1 MDNQDYFN
9 NINTT
14 IKNYFKILV
23 DEIPNFLKEY
33 INTSELQR
41 IGKIGMNCGTD
52 YTKIFNNKFFY
63 SRLDHSIGVALII
76 WNFTHDKKQTLAGLF
91 HDIATPCFSHCI
103 DFLHK
108 DYINQEVTEA
118 DTRRIIEESQ
128 EIMSL
133 LKKDSILIDEVC
145 DYKIYPIADNNTPR
159 LSADRLEYT
168 LSSGLS
174 FTKEWEVYD
183 IKEIYSNLTVLSN
196 EVNTIELGFKDKNIA
211 EKFVNGASKM
221 WMVFQ
226 GNKDK
231 LVMQFIADS
240 MKNAINKKIIE
251 EADLYKYSELEIIDK
266 IISCNEKNLSN
277 NFKNFMNSTDINEGI
292 TPPKDN
298 YYIGFDVKKRYI
310 NPLVNNTRLTDISP
324 KSKELI
330 EQILNYKFNNYG
342 WFKFN
347 VLFE

>member
-1 MDNQDYFN
+1 MNNSDYFN
-9 NINTT
+9 NLNTT
-14 IKNYFKILV
+14 IRNYFKILV
-23 DEIPNFLKEY
+23 DEIPYFLYEY
-33 INTSELQR
+33 INTPELQR

-76 WNFTHDKKQTLAGLF
+76 WNFTKDKKQTLAGLF

-108 DYINQEVTEA
+108 DYKNQEVTEA
-118 DTRRIIEESQ
+118 DTRKIIEKSQ
-128 EIMSL
+128 EIQSL
-133 LKKDSILIDEVC
+133 LKKDNILIDEVC
-145 DYKIYPIADNNTPR
+145 DYKIYPIADNDTPR

-174 FTKEWEVYD
+174 FTKEWNVSD
-183 IKEIYSNLTVLSN
+183 IKEMYSNLTILSN
-196 EVNTIELGFKDKNIA
+196 EDNITELGFNDKEIA

-240 MKNAINKKIIE
+240 IKIAIDKNVIKE
-251 EADLYKYSELEIIDK
+251 VDLYKYSEAEIIDK
-266 IISCNEKNLSN
+266 VLNCKEDKLST
-277 NFKNFMNSTDINEGI
+277 NFRNFMESTDICEGLN
-292 TPPKDN
+292 PPKDD

-310 NPLVNNTRLTDISP
+310 NPLVKDVRLTDISLV
-324 KSKELI
+324 SKELI
-330 EQILNYKFNNYG
+330 EQVENYKFKNYA
-342 WFKFN
+342 WFQ
-347 VLFE
+347 FEVF

>member
-1 MDNQDYFN
+1 MNNSDYFN
-9 NINTT
+9 NLNTT
-14 IKNYFKILV
+14 IRNYFKILV
-23 DEIPNFLKEY
+23 DEIPYFLYEY
-33 INTSELQR
+33 INTPELQR

-76 WNFTHDKKQTLAGLF
+76 WNFTKDKKQTLAGLF

-108 DYINQEVTEA
+108 DYKNQEVTEA
-118 DTRRIIEESQ
+118 DTRKIIEESQ
-128 EIMSL
+128 EIQSL
-133 LKKDSILIDEVC
+133 LKKDNILIDEVC
-145 DYKIYPIADNNTPR
+145 DYKIYPIADNDTPR

-174 FTKEWEVYD
+174 FTKEWNVSD
-183 IKEIYSNLTVLSN
+183 IKEMYSNLTILSN
-196 EVNTIELGFKDKNIA
+196 EDNITELGFNDKEIA

-240 MKNAINKKIIE
+240 IKIAIDKNVIKE
-251 EADLYKYSELEIIDK
+251 VDLYKYSEAEIIDK
-266 IISCNEKNLSN
+266 ILNCKEDKLSN
-277 NFKNFMNSTDINEGI
+277 NFRNFMESTDICEGLN
-292 TPPKDN
+292 PPKDN

-310 NPLVNNTRLTDISP
+310 NPLVKDVRLTDISLV
-324 KSKELI
+324 SKELI
-330 EQILNYKFNNYG
+330 EQVENYKFKNYA
-342 WFKFN
+342 WFQ
-347 VLFE
+347 FEVF

>member
-1 MDNQDYFN
+1 MNNSDYFN
-9 NINTT
+9 NLNTT
-14 IKNYFKILV
+14 IRKYFKILV
-23 DEIPNFLKEY
+23 DEIPYFLYEY
-33 INTSELQR
+33 INTPELQR

-76 WNFTHDKKQTLAGLF
+76 WNFTKDKKQTLAGLF

-108 DYINQEVTEA
+108 DYKNQEVTEA
-118 DTRRIIEESQ
+118 DTRKIIEESQ
-128 EIMSL
+128 EIQSL
-133 LKKDSILIDEVC
+133 LKKDNILIDEVC
-145 DYKIYPIADNNTPR
+145 DYKIYPIADNDTPR

-174 FTKEWEVYD
+174 FTKEWNVSD
-183 IKEIYSNLTVLSN
+183 IKEMYSNLTILSN
-196 EVNTIELGFKDKNIA
+196 EDNITELGFNDKEIA

-240 MKNAINKKIIE
+240 IKIAIDKNVIKE
-251 EADLYKYSELEIIDK
+251 VDLYKYSEAEIIDK
-266 IISCNEKNLSN
+266 ILNCKEDKLSN
-277 NFKNFMNSTDINEGI
+277 NFRNFMESTDICKGLN
-292 TPPKDN
+292 PPKDN

-310 NPLVNNTRLTDISP
+310 NPLVKDVRLTDISLV
-324 KSKELI
+324 SKELI
-330 EQILNYKFNNYG
+330 EQVENYKFKNYA
-342 WFKFN
+342 WFQ
-347 VLFE
+347 FEVF

>member
-1 MDNQDYFN
+1 MNNSDYFN
-9 NINTT
+9 NLNTT
-14 IKNYFKILV
+14 IRNYFKILV
-23 DEIPNFLKEY
+23 DEIPYFLYEY
-33 INTSELQR
+33 INTPELQR
-41 IGKIGMNCGTD
+41 IGKIGVNCGTD

-76 WNFTHDKKQTLAGLF
+76 WNFTKEKKQTLAGLF

-108 DYINQEVTEA
+108 DYKNQEVTEA
-118 DTRRIIEESQ
+118 DTRKIIEESQ
-128 EIMSL
+128 EIQSL
-133 LKKDSILIDEVC
+133 LKKDNILIDEVC
-145 DYKIYPIADNNTPR
+145 DYKIYPIADNDTPR

-174 FTKEWEVYD
+174 FTKEWNVSD
-183 IKEIYSNLTVLSN
+183 IKEMYSNLTILSN
-196 EVNTIELGFKDKNIA
+196 EDNITELGFNDKEIA

-240 MKNAINKKIIE
+240 IKIAIDKNVIKE
-251 EADLYKYSELEIIDK
+251 VDLYKYSEAEIIDK
-266 IISCNEKNLSN
+266 ILNCKEDKLSN
-277 NFKNFMNSTDINEGI
+277 NFRNFMESTDICEGLN
-292 TPPKDN
+292 PPKDN

-310 NPLVNNTRLTDISP
+310 NPLVKDVRLTDISLV
-324 KSKELI
+324 SKELI
-330 EQILNYKFNNYG
+330 EQVENYKFKNYA
-342 WFKFN
+342 WFQ
-347 VLFE
+347 FEVF

>member
-1 MDNQDYFN
+1 MDYFEN
-9 NINTT
+9 LNKE
-14 IKNYFKILV
+14 IKRYFYILSP
-23 DEIPNFLKEY
+23 EIPYFLYEFT
-33 INTSELQR
+33 NTPELQR

-76 WNFTHDKKQTLAGLF
+76 WNFTKDKKQTLAGLF

-103 DFLHK
+103 DFSHK

-118 DTRRIIEESQ
+118 DTRKIIEESQ
-128 EIMSL
+128 EIMKL
-133 LKKDSILIDEVC
+133 LRKDNILIDEVC
-145 DYKIYPIADNNTPR
+145 DYKIYPIADNNTPQ

-168 LSSGLS
+168 FSSGMS
-174 FTKEWEVYD
+174 FTKEWEVSD
-183 IKEIYSNLTVLSN
+183 VKEMYSNLTVLSN
-196 EVNTIELGFKDKNIA
+196 ENNIIELGFKDKEIA

-221 WMVFQ
+221 WMDFQ

-240 MKNAINKKIIE
+240 MKIAINKKVIE
-251 EADLYKYSELEIIDK
+251 EADLYKYSEIEIIDK
-266 IISCNEKNLSN
+266 IINCNEKNLSS
-277 NFKNFMNSTDINEGI
+277 NFKSFMESTDINEGAI
-292 TPPKDN
+292 PPKDD

-310 NPLVNNTRLTDISP
+310 NPLVKDTRLTDLSA

-330 EQILNYKFNNYG
+330 EQVRNYKFENYA
-342 WFKFN
+342 WFQFR
-347 VLFE
+347 VL

>member
-1 MDNQDYFN
+1 MNNSDYFN
-9 NINTT
+9 NLNT
-14 IKNYFKILV
+14 IIRNYFKILV
-23 DEIPNFLKEY
+23 DEIPYFLYEY
-33 INTSELQR
+33 INTPELQR

-76 WNFTHDKKQTLAGLF
+76 WNFTKDKKQTLAGLF

-108 DYINQEVTEA
+108 DYKNQEVTEA
-118 DTRRIIEESQ
+118 DTRKIIEESQ
-128 EIMSL
+128 EIQSL
-133 LKKDSILIDEVC
+133 LKKDNILIDEVC
-145 DYKIYPIADNNTPR
+145 DYKIYPIADNDTPR

-174 FTKEWEVYD
+174 FTKEWNVSD
-183 IKEIYSNLTVLSN
+183 IKEMYSNLTILSN
-196 EVNTIELGFKDKNIA
+196 EDNITELGFNDKEIA

-240 MKNAINKKIIE
+240 IKIAIDKNVIKE
-251 EADLYKYSELEIIDK
+251 VDLYKYSEAEIIDK
-266 IISCNEKNLSN
+266 VLNCKEDKLST
-277 NFKNFMNSTDINEGI
+277 NFRNFMESTDICEGLN
-292 TPPKDN
+292 PPKDN

-310 NPLVNNTRLTDISP
+310 NPLVKDVRLTDISLV
-324 KSKELI
+324 SKELI
-330 EQILNYKFNNYG
+330 EQVENYKFKNYA
-342 WFKFN
+342 WFQ
-347 VLFE
+347 FEVF

>member
-1 MDNQDYFN
+1 MNNSDYFN
-9 NINTT
+9 NLNTT
-14 IKNYFKILV
+14 IRNYFKILV
-23 DEIPNFLKEY
+23 DEIPYFLYEY
-33 INTSELQR
+33 INTPELQR
-41 IGKIGMNCGTD
+41 IGKIGVNCGTD

-76 WNFTHDKKQTLAGLF
+76 WNFTKDKKQALAGLF

-108 DYINQEVTEA
+108 DYKNQEVTEA
-118 DTRRIIEESQ
+118 DTRKIIEESQ
-128 EIMSL
+128 EIQSL
-133 LKKDSILIDEVC
+133 LKKDNILIDEVC
-145 DYKIYPIADNNTPR
+145 DYKIYPIADNDTPR

-174 FTKEWEVYD
+174 FTQEWNVSD
-183 IKEIYSNLTVLSN
+183 IKEMYSNLTILSN
-196 EVNTIELGFKDKNIA
+196 EDNITELGFNDKEIA

-240 MKNAINKKIIE
+240 IKIAIDKNVIKE
-251 EADLYKYSELEIIDK
+251 VDLYKYSEAEIIDK
-266 IISCNEKNLSN
+266 ILNCKEDKLSN
-277 NFKNFMNSTDINEGI
+277 NFRNFMESTDICEGLN
-292 TPPKDN
+292 PPKDN

-310 NPLVNNTRLTDISP
+310 NPLVKGVRLTDISLV
-324 KSKELI
+324 SKELI
-330 EQILNYKFNNYG
+330 EQVENYKFKNYA
-342 WFKFN
+342 WFQ
-347 VLFE
+347 FEVF

>member
-1 MDNQDYFN
+1 MGNQDYFN
-9 NINTT
+9 NLNTT
-14 IKNYFKILV
+14 IKNYFEVLV
-23 DEIPNFLKEY
+23 DKIPYFLHEY
-33 INTSELQR
+33 INTPELQR

-76 WNFTHDKKQTLAGLF
+76 WNFTKDKKQTLAGLF

-118 DTRRIIEESQ
+118 DTRKIIEESQ
-128 EIMSL
+128 EIMEL
-133 LKKDSILIDEVC
+133 LRKDNILIDEVC
-145 DYKIYPIADNNTPR
+145 DYKIYPIADNSTPK

-168 LSSGLS
+168 LSSGIS
-174 FTKEWEVYD
+174 FTKEWTLSDV
-183 IKEIYSNLTVLSN
+183 KEIYSNLAVFSN
-196 EVNTIELGFKDKNIA
+196 EDGIIELGFKDKEIA

-221 WMVFQ
+221 WMVFL

-240 MKNAINKKIIE
+240 MKTAINKKVFE
-251 EADLYKYSELEIIDK
+251 EADLYKYSEIEIINK
-266 IISCNEKNLSN
+266 IINCNETNLSN
-277 NFKNFMNSTDINEGI
+277 NFKNFMESVDINEGV

-310 NPLVNNTRLTDISP
+310 NPLVKDTRLTDLSA
-324 KSKELI
+324 KAKELI
-330 EQILNYKFNNYG
+330 EQVRNYKFENYA
-342 WFKFN
+342 WFQFR
-347 VLFE
+347 VL

>member
-1 MDNQDYFN
+1 MNNSDYFN
-9 NINTT
+9 NLNPT
-14 IKNYFKILV
+14 IRNYFKILV
-23 DEIPNFLKEY
+23 DEIPYFLYEY
-33 INTSELQR
+33 INTPELQR
-41 IGKIGMNCGTD
+41 IGKIGVNCGTD

-76 WNFTHDKKQTLAGLF
+76 WNFTKDKKQALAGLF

-108 DYINQEVTEA
+108 DYKNQEVTEA
-118 DTRRIIEESQ
+118 DTRKIIEESQ
-128 EIMSL
+128 EIQSL
-133 LKKDSILIDEVC
+133 LKKDNILIDEVC
-145 DYKIYPIADNNTPR
+145 DYKIYPIADNDTPK

-174 FTKEWEVYD
+174 FTQEWNVSD
-183 IKEIYSNLTVLSN
+183 IKEMYSNLTILSN
-196 EVNTIELGFKDKNIA
+196 EDNITELGFNDKEIA

-240 MKNAINKKIIE
+240 IKIAIDKNVIKE
-251 EADLYKYSELEIIDK
+251 VDLYKYSEAEIIDK
-266 IISCNEKNLSN
+266 ILNCKEDKLSN
-277 NFKNFMNSTDINEGI
+277 NFRNFMESTDICEGLN
-292 TPPKDN
+292 PPKDN

-310 NPLVNNTRLTDISP
+310 NPLVKGVRLTDISLV
-324 KSKELI
+324 SKELI
-330 EQILNYKFNNYG
+330 EQVENYKFKNYA
-342 WFKFN
+342 WFQ
-347 VLFE
+347 FEVF

>member
-1 MDNQDYFN
+1 MSNQDYFN
-9 NINTT
+9 NLNTT
-14 IKNYFKILV
+14 IKNYFEVLV
-23 DEIPNFLKEY
+23 DEIPYFLYEY
-33 INTSELQR
+33 INTPELQR

-76 WNFTHDKKQTLAGLF
+76 WNFTKDKKQTLAGLF

-108 DYINQEVTEA
+108 DYKNQEVTEA
-118 DTRRIIEESQ
+118 DTRKIIEESQ
-128 EIMSL
+128 EIQSL
-133 LKKDSILIDEVC
+133 LKKDNILIDEVC
-145 DYKIYPIADNNTPR
+145 DYKIYPIADNDTPR

-174 FTKEWEVYD
+174 FTKEWNVYD
-183 IKEIYSNLTVLSN
+183 IKEMYSNLTILSN
-196 EVNTIELGFKDKNIA
+196 EDNITELGFNDKEIA

-240 MKNAINKKIIE
+240 IKIAIDKNVIKE
-251 EADLYKYSELEIIDK
+251 VDLYKYSEAEIIDK
-266 IISCNEKNLSN
+266 ILNCKEDKLSN
-277 NFKNFMNSTDINEGI
+277 NFRNFMESTDICEGLN
-292 TPPKDN
+292 PPKDN

-310 NPLVNNTRLTDISP
+310 NPLVKGVRLTDISLV
-324 KSKELI
+324 SKELI
-330 EQILNYKFNNYG
+330 EQVENYKFKNYA
-342 WFKFN
+342 WFQ
-347 VLFE
+347 FEVF

>member
-1 MDNQDYFN
+1 MNNSDYFN
-9 NINTT
+9 NLNTT
-14 IKNYFKILV
+14 IRNYFKILV
-23 DEIPNFLKEY
+23 DEIPYFLYEY
-33 INTSELQR
+33 INTPELQR

-63 SRLDHSIGVALII
+63 SRLGHSIGVALII
-76 WNFTHDKKQTLAGLF
+76 WNFTKDKKQTLAGLF

-108 DYINQEVTEA
+108 DYKNQEVTEA
-118 DTRRIIEESQ
+118 DTRKIIEESQ
-128 EIMSL
+128 EIQSL
-133 LKKDSILIDEVC
+133 LKKDNILIDEVC
-145 DYKIYPIADNNTPR
+145 DYKIYPIADNDTPR

-174 FTKEWEVYD
+174 FTKEWNVSD
-183 IKEIYSNLTVLSN
+183 IKEMYSNLTILSN
-196 EVNTIELGFKDKNIA
+196 EDNITELGFNDKEIA

-240 MKNAINKKIIE
+240 IKIAIDKNVIKE
-251 EADLYKYSELEIIDK
+251 VDLYKYSEAEIIDK
-266 IISCNEKNLSN
+266 VLNCKEDKLSN
-277 NFKNFMNSTDINEGI
+277 NFRNFMESTDICEGLN
-292 TPPKDN
+292 PPKDN

-310 NPLVNNTRLTDISP
+310 NPLVKDVRLTDISLV
-324 KSKELI
+324 SKELI
-330 EQILNYKFNNYG
+330 EQVENYKFKNYA
-342 WFKFN
+342 WFQFE
-347 VLFE
+347 LF

>member
-1 MDNQDYFN
+1 MGNQDYFN
-9 NINTT
+9 NLNTT
-14 IKNYFKILV
+14 IKNYFEVLV
-23 DEIPNFLKEY
+23 DKIPYFLHEY
-33 INTSELQR
+33 INTPELQR

-52 YTKIFNNKFFY
+52 YTKIFSNKFFY

-76 WNFTHDKKQTLAGLF
+76 WNFTKDKKQTLAGLF

-118 DTRRIIEESQ
+118 NTRKIIEESQ
-128 EIMSL
+128 EIMEL
-133 LKKDSILIDEVC
+133 LRKDNILIDEVC
-145 DYKIYPIADNNTPR
+145 DYKIYPIADNSTPK

-168 LSSGLS
+168 LSSGIS
-174 FTKEWEVYD
+174 FTKEWTLSDV
-183 IKEIYSNLTVLSN
+183 KEIYSNLAVFSN
-196 EVNTIELGFKDKNIA
+196 EDGIIELGFKDKEIA

-221 WMVFQ
+221 WMVFL

-240 MKNAINKKIIE
+240 MKTAINKKVFE
-251 EADLYKYSELEIIDK
+251 EADLYKYSEIEIINK
-266 IISCNEKNLSN
+266 IINCNETNLSN
-277 NFKNFMNSTDINEGI
+277 NFKNFMESVDINEGV

-310 NPLVNNTRLTDISP
+310 NPLVKDTRLTDLSA
-324 KSKELI
+324 KAKELI
-330 EQILNYKFNNYG
+330 EQVRNYKFENYA
-342 WFKFN
+342 WFQFR
-347 VLFE
+347 VL

>member
-1 MDNQDYFN
+1 MNNSDYFN
-9 NINTT
+9 NLNT
-14 IKNYFKILV
+14 IIRNYFKILV
-23 DEIPNFLKEY
+23 DEIPYFLYEY
-33 INTSELQR
+33 INTPELQR
-41 IGKIGMNCGTD
+41 IGKIGMNCGTH

-76 WNFTHDKKQTLAGLF
+76 WNFTKDKKQTLAGLF

-108 DYINQEVTEA
+108 DYKNQEVTEA
-118 DTRRIIEESQ
+118 DTRKIIEESQ
-128 EIMSL
+128 EIQSL
-133 LKKDSILIDEVC
+133 LKKDNILIDEVC
-145 DYKIYPIADNNTPR
+145 DYKIYPIDDNDTPR

-174 FTKEWEVYD
+174 FTKEWNVSD
-183 IKEIYSNLTVLSN
+183 IKEMYSNLTILSN
-196 EVNTIELGFKDKNIA
+196 EDNITELGFNDKEIA

-240 MKNAINKKIIE
+240 IKIAIDKNVIKE
-251 EADLYKYSELEIIDK
+251 VDLYKYSEAEIIDK
-266 IISCNEKNLSN
+266 VLNCKEDKLSN
-277 NFKNFMNSTDINEGI
+277 NFRNFMESTDICEGLN
-292 TPPKDN
+292 PPKDN

-310 NPLVNNTRLTDISP
+310 NPLVKGVRLTDISLV
-324 KSKELI
+324 SKELI
-330 EQILNYKFNNYG
+330 EQVENYKFKNYA
-342 WFKFN
+342 WFQ
-347 VLFE
+347 FEVF

>member
-1 MDNQDYFN
+1 MNNSDYFN
-9 NINTT
+9 NLNTT
-14 IKNYFKILV
+14 IRNYFKILV
-23 DEIPNFLKEY
+23 DEIPYFLYEY
-33 INTSELQR
+33 INTPELQR

-76 WNFTHDKKQTLAGLF
+76 WNFTKDKKQTLAGLF

-108 DYINQEVTEA
+108 DYKNQEVTEA
-118 DTRRIIEESQ
+118 DTRKIIEKSQ
-128 EIMSL
+128 EIQSL
-133 LKKDSILIDEVC
+133 LKKDNILIDEVC
-145 DYKIYPIADNNTPR
+145 DYKIYPIADNDTPR

-174 FTKEWEVYD
+174 FTKEWNVSD
-183 IKEIYSNLTVLSN
+183 IKEMYSNLTILSN
-196 EVNTIELGFKDKNIA
+196 EDNITELGFNDKEIA

-240 MKNAINKKIIE
+240 IKIAIDKNVIKE
-251 EADLYKYSELEIIDK
+251 VDLYKYSEAEIIDK
-266 IISCNEKNLSN
+266 VLNCKEDKLSN
-277 NFKNFMNSTDINEGI
+277 NFRNFMESTDICEGLN
-292 TPPKDN
+292 PPKDN

-310 NPLVNNTRLTDISP
+310 NPLVKDVRLTEINIYENI
-324 KSKELI
+324 K
-330 EQILNYKFNNYG
+330 
-342 WFKFN
+342 
-347 VLFE
+347 

>member
-1 MDNQDYFN
+1 MNNSDYFN
-9 NINTT
+9 NLNTT
-14 IKNYFKILV
+14 IRNYFKILV
-23 DEIPNFLKEY
+23 DEIPYFLYEY
-33 INTSELQR
+33 INTPELQR
-41 IGKIGMNCGTD
+41 IGKIGVNCGTD

-76 WNFTHDKKQTLAGLF
+76 WNFTKDKKQTLAGLF

-108 DYINQEVTEA
+108 DYKNQEVTEA
-118 DTRRIIEESQ
+118 DTRKIIEESQ
-128 EIMSL
+128 GIQSL
-133 LKKDSILIDEVC
+133 LKKDNILIDEVC
-145 DYKIYPIADNNTPR
+145 DYKIYPIADNDTPR

-174 FTKEWEVYD
+174 FTQEWNLSD
-183 IKEIYSNLTVLSN
+183 IKEMYSNLTILSN
-196 EVNTIELGFKDKNIA
+196 EDNITELGFTDKEIA

-240 MKNAINKKIIE
+240 IKIAIDKNVIKE
-251 EADLYKYSELEIIDK
+251 VDLYKYSEAEIIDK
-266 IISCNEKNLSN
+266 ILNCKEDKLSN
-277 NFKNFMNSTDINEGI
+277 NFRNFMESTDICEGLN
-292 TPPKDN
+292 PPKDN

-310 NPLVNNTRLTDISP
+310 NPLVKGVRLTDISLV
-324 KSKELI
+324 SKELI
-330 EQILNYKFNNYG
+330 EQVENYKFENYA
-342 WFKFN
+342 WFQ
-347 VLFE
+347 FEVF

>member
-1 MDNQDYFN
+1 MNNSDYFN
-9 NINTT
+9 NLNTT
-14 IKNYFKILV
+14 IRNYFKILV
-23 DEIPNFLKEY
+23 DEIPYFLYEY
-33 INTSELQR
+33 INTPELQR

-76 WNFTHDKKQTLAGLF
+76 WNFTKDKKQTLAGLF

-108 DYINQEVTEA
+108 DYKNQEVTEA
-118 DTRRIIEESQ
+118 DTRKIIEKSQ
-128 EIMSL
+128 EIQSL
-133 LKKDSILIDEVC
+133 LKKDNILIDEVC
-145 DYKIYPIADNNTPR
+145 DYKIYPIADNDTPR

-174 FTKEWEVYD
+174 FTKEWNVSD
-183 IKEIYSNLTVLSN
+183 IKEMYSNLTILSN
-196 EVNTIELGFKDKNIA
+196 EDNITELGFNDKEIA

-240 MKNAINKKIIE
+240 IKIAIDKNVIKE
-251 EADLYKYSELEIIDK
+251 VDLYKYSEAEIIDK
-266 IISCNEKNLSN
+266 VLNCKEDKLST
-277 NFKNFMNSTDINEGI
+277 NFRNFMESTDICEGLN
-292 TPPKDN
+292 PPKDN

-310 NPLVNNTRLTDISP
+310 NPLVKDVRLTDISLV
-324 KSKELI
+324 SKELI
-330 EQILNYKFNNYG
+330 EQVENYKFKNYA
-342 WFKFN
+342 WFQ
-347 VLFE
+347 FEVF

>member
-1 MDNQDYFN
+1 MDFFENLNEEIKRYF
-9 NINTT
+9 
-14 IKNYFKILV
+14 YILSP
-23 DEIPNFLKEY
+23 EIPYFLYEY
-33 INTSELQR
+33 INTPELQR

-52 YTKIFNNKFFY
+52 YTKIFSNKFFY

-76 WNFTHDKKQTLAGLF
+76 WNFTKDKKQTLAGLF

-118 DTRRIIEESQ
+118 DTRKIIEESQ
-128 EIMSL
+128 EIMEL
-133 LKKDSILIDEVC
+133 LRKDNILIDEVC
-145 DYKIYPIADNNTPR
+145 DYKIYPIADNSTPK

-168 LSSGLS
+168 LSSGIS
-174 FTKEWEVYD
+174 FTKEWTLSDV
-183 IKEIYSNLTVLSN
+183 KEIYSNLAVFSN
-196 EVNTIELGFKDKNIA
+196 EDDIIELGFKDKEIA

-221 WMVFQ
+221 WMVFL

-240 MKNAINKKIIE
+240 MKTAINKKVFE
-251 EADLYKYSELEIIDK
+251 EADLYKYSEIEIINK
-266 IISCNEKNLSN
+266 IINCNETNLSN
-277 NFKNFMNSTDINEGI
+277 NFKNFMESVDINEGG

-310 NPLVNNTRLTDISP
+310 NPLVKDVRLTDISA

-330 EQILNYKFNNYG
+330 DQVRNYKFENYA
-342 WFKFN
+342 WFQFR
-347 VLFE
+347 VL

>member
-1 MDNQDYFN
+1 MNNSDYFN
-9 NINTT
+9 NLNTT
-14 IKNYFKILV
+14 IRNYFKILV
-23 DEIPNFLKEY
+23 DEIPYFLYEY
-33 INTSELQR
+33 INTPELQR
-41 IGKIGMNCGTD
+41 IGKIGVNCGTD

-76 WNFTHDKKQTLAGLF
+76 WNFTKDKKQALAGLF

-108 DYINQEVTEA
+108 DYKNQEVTEA
-118 DTRRIIEESQ
+118 DTRKIIEESQ
-128 EIMSL
+128 EIQSL
-133 LKKDSILIDEVC
+133 LKKDNILIDEVC
-145 DYKIYPIADNNTPR
+145 DYKIYPIADNDTPK

-174 FTKEWEVYD
+174 FTQEWNVSD
-183 IKEIYSNLTVLSN
+183 IKEMYSNLTILSN
-196 EVNTIELGFKDKNIA
+196 EDNITELGFNDKEIA

-240 MKNAINKKIIE
+240 IKIAIDKNVIKE
-251 EADLYKYSELEIIDK
+251 VDLYKYSEAEIIDK
-266 IISCNEKNLSN
+266 ILNCKEDKLSN
-277 NFKNFMNSTDINEGI
+277 NFRNFMESTDICEGLN
-292 TPPKDN
+292 PPKDN

-310 NPLVNNTRLTDISP
+310 NPLVKGVRLTDISLV
-324 KSKELI
+324 SKELI
-330 EQILNYKFNNYG
+330 EQVENYKFKNYA
-342 WFKFN
+342 WFQ
-347 VLFE
+347 FEVF

>member
-1 MDNQDYFN
+1 MDFFENLNEEIKRYF
-9 NINTT
+9 
-14 IKNYFKILV
+14 YILSP
-23 DEIPNFLKEY
+23 EIPYFLHEY
-33 INTSELQR
+33 INTPELQR

-52 YTKIFNNKFFY
+52 YTKIFSNKFFY

-76 WNFTHDKKQTLAGLF
+76 WNFTKDKKQTLAGLF

-118 DTRRIIEESQ
+118 DTRKIIEESQ
-128 EIMSL
+128 EIMEL
-133 LKKDSILIDEVC
+133 LRKDNILIDEVC
-145 DYKIYPIADNNTPR
+145 DYKIYPIADNSTPK

-168 LSSGLS
+168 LSSGIS
-174 FTKEWEVYD
+174 FTKEWTLSDV
-183 IKEIYSNLTVLSN
+183 KEIYSNLAFFSN
-196 EVNTIELGFKDKNIA
+196 EDGIIELGFKDKEIA

-221 WMVFQ
+221 WMVFL

-240 MKNAINKKIIE
+240 MKTAINKKVFD
-251 EADLYKYSELEIIDK
+251 EADLYKYSEIEIINK
-266 IISCNEKNLSN
+266 IINCNETNLSN
-277 NFKNFMNSTDINEGI
+277 NFKNFMESVDINEGV

-310 NPLVNNTRLTDISP
+310 NPLVKDTRLTDLSA
-324 KSKELI
+324 KAKEII
-330 EQILNYKFNNYG
+330 EQVRNYKFENYA
-342 WFKFN
+342 WFQFR
-347 VLFE
+347 VL

>member
-1 MDNQDYFN
+1 MNNSDYFN
-9 NINTT
+9 NLNTT
-14 IKNYFKILV
+14 IRNYFKILV
-23 DEIPNFLKEY
+23 DEIPYFLYEY
-33 INTSELQR
+33 INTPELQR

-76 WNFTHDKKQTLAGLF
+76 WNFTKEKKQTLAGLF

-108 DYINQEVTEA
+108 DYKNQEVTEA
-118 DTRRIIEESQ
+118 DTRKIIEESQ
-128 EIMSL
+128 EIQSL
-133 LKKDSILIDEVC
+133 LKKDNILIDEVC
-145 DYKIYPIADNNTPR
+145 DYKIYPIADNDTPR

-174 FTKEWEVYD
+174 FTKEWNVSD
-183 IKEIYSNLTVLSN
+183 IKEMYSNLTILSN
-196 EVNTIELGFKDKNIA
+196 EDNITELGFNDKEIA

-240 MKNAINKKIIE
+240 IKIAIDKNVIKE
-251 EADLYKYSELEIIDK
+251 VDLYKYSEAEIIDK
-266 IISCNEKNLSN
+266 ILNCKEDKLSN
-277 NFKNFMNSTDINEGI
+277 NFRNFMESTDICEGLN
-292 TPPKDN
+292 PPKDN

-310 NPLVNNTRLTDISP
+310 NPLVKDVRLTDISLV
-324 KSKELI
+324 SKELI
-330 EQILNYKFNNYG
+330 EQVENYKFKNYA
-342 WFKFN
+342 WFQ
-347 VLFE
+347 FEVF

>member
-1 MDNQDYFN
+1 MNNSDYFN
-9 NINTT
+9 NLNTT
-14 IKNYFKILV
+14 IRNYFKILV
-23 DEIPNFLKEY
+23 DEIPYFLYEY
-33 INTSELQR
+33 INTPELQR
-41 IGKIGMNCGTD
+41 IGKIGVNCGTD

-76 WNFTHDKKQTLAGLF
+76 WNFTKDKKQALAGLF

-108 DYINQEVTEA
+108 DYKNQEVTEA
-118 DTRRIIEESQ
+118 DTRKIIEESQ
-128 EIMSL
+128 EIQSL
-133 LKKDSILIDEVC
+133 LKKDNILIDEVC
-145 DYKIYPIADNNTPR
+145 DYKIYPIADNDTPR

-174 FTKEWEVYD
+174 FTQEWNLSD
-183 IKEIYSNLTVLSN
+183 IKEMYSNLTILSN
-196 EVNTIELGFKDKNIA
+196 EDNITELGFNDKEIA

-240 MKNAINKKIIE
+240 IKIAIDKNVIKE
-251 EADLYKYSELEIIDK
+251 VDLYKYSEAEIIDK
-266 IISCNEKNLSN
+266 ILNCKEDKLSN
-277 NFKNFMNSTDINEGI
+277 NFRNFMESTDICEGLN
-292 TPPKDN
+292 PPKDN

-310 NPLVNNTRLTDISP
+310 NPLVKGVRLTDISLV
-324 KSKELI
+324 SKELI
-330 EQILNYKFNNYG
+330 EQVENYKFKNYA
-342 WFKFN
+342 WFQ
-347 VLFE
+347 FEVF

>member
-1 MDNQDYFN
+1 MDFFENLNEEIKRYF
-9 NINTT
+9 
-14 IKNYFKILV
+14 YILSP
-23 DEIPNFLKEY
+23 EIPYFLYEY
-33 INTSELQR
+33 INTPELQR

-52 YTKIFNNKFFY
+52 YTKIFSNKFFY

-76 WNFTHDKKQTLAGLF
+76 WNFTKDKKQTLAGLF

-118 DTRRIIEESQ
+118 DTRKIIEESQ
-128 EIMSL
+128 EIMEL
-133 LKKDSILIDEVC
+133 LRKDNILIDEVC
-145 DYKIYPIADNNTPR
+145 DYKIYPIADNSTPK

-168 LSSGLS
+168 LSSGIS
-174 FTKEWEVYD
+174 FTKEWTLSDV
-183 IKEIYSNLTVLSN
+183 KEIYSNLAVFSN
-196 EVNTIELGFKDKNIA
+196 EDDIIELGFKDKEIA

-221 WMVFQ
+221 WMVFL

-240 MKNAINKKIIE
+240 MKTAINKKVFE
-251 EADLYKYSELEIIDK
+251 EADLYKYSEIEIINK
-266 IISCNEKNLSN
+266 IINCNETNLSN
-277 NFKNFMNSTDINEGI
+277 NFKNFMESVDINEGG

-310 NPLVNNTRLTDISP
+310 NPLVKDTRLTDLSA

-330 EQILNYKFNNYG
+330 EQVRNYKFENYA
-342 WFKFN
+342 WFQFR
-347 VLFE
+347 VL